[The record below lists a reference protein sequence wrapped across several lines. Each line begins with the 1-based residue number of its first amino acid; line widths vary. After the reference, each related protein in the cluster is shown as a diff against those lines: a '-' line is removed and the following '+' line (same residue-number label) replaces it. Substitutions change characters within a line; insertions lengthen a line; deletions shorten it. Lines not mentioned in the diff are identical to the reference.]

1 MDQYNYRVQSSTGL
15 WNQLRRKTY
24 LQCWIDTGQNPAHG
38 PAQLS
43 SPSSRENTLYMLLYF
58 KVFFQRNREEYQV
71 FNSLLPSFL
80 IFGQLWNSL
89 GFDQFAGQSILV
101 ATIPGSGSC

>member
-1 MDQYNYRVQSSTGL
+1 MGKNQYAMDQYNYRVQSSTGL

-43 SPSSRENTLYMLLYF
+43 SQSSSKNILFMLLYF
-58 KVFFQRNREEYQV
+58 KVFFQRDRGEYQV
-71 FNSLLPSFL
+71 FNSLLPF
-80 IFGQLWNSL
+80 F
-89 GFDQFAGQSILV
+89 F
-101 ATIPGSGSC
+101 TIWAALEQPWF